1 MGKDSFIKYI
11 IQQGIV
17 SEEDALF
24 ALTEQ
29 IGNIGLE
36 DYYNLVRECKKNKI
50 DAGHFFNSLY
60 MNASEDVQYQMW
72 KDGYVNS
79 CPANRLIADIT
90 SEQSETVNLI
100 SNDYGEEL
108 IHCEAY
114 FDGIQDAIVKYLLDA
129 KQSIKIAMA
138 WFTNPVIFNTLL
150 RLCKRKDDD
159 FEVTLLINNDLIN
172 NRPNGLPFDR
182 LIQAGIKL
190 HVAEPPTLIHHKF
203 CIIDDQ
209 VVIDGSYN
217 WTVLAEKNND
227 ENIVVI
233 RNGNTI
239 DSFVD
244 AFDSLIRKYERVYSM
259 PARVPERPEYDCCSY
274 RYYNSEEWLAQIEDI
289 GSKKKQYDLY
299 KEIFKVLPEQMA
311 QEKIPS
317 EFFESVK
324 IDVDKEINRD
334 AHLFNSSITTKNE
347 ELSKDLSVKERKIDY
362 ISHTIERISAQ
373 KTEAIKKFKSKI
385 ESIKS
390 KKISQE
396 QKALQI
402 DTLRRDHRT
411 KLNKLNRTIVRNSSE
426 LESLRSES
434 EMITAQQ
441 NFINSIRD
449 SNLEG
454 SNGLCR
460 INLKWNTADDLD
472 LHLLLPNGYLD
483 RENDIYFQRKRA
495 EYEDGVCFLDHDAIP
510 NNAEENPQE
519 NIIWEKALPD
529 GKYRVYVKL
538 YNKKSDLQRITFSI
552 TVFTG
557 NYVKT
562 ELFHF
567 VNPVSGSFVAI
578 TTLTF
583 KNGKVITPIVFDK

>member
-1 MGKDSFIKYI
+1 MGKDIFIKSL
-11 IQQGIV
+11 IQQGLV

-29 IGNIGLE
+29 IGCINLQ
-36 DYYNLVRECKKNKI
+36 DYYYLVHECKKNKI
-50 DAGHFFNSLY
+50 DAEQFFKRIY
-60 MNASEDVQYQMW
+60 MNSSEDAQYQMW

-79 CPANRLIADIT
+79 CPADKLIADIT
-90 SEQSETVNLI
+90 SEQSDTIKLI
-100 SNDYGEEL
+100 SHDYGEEF

-114 FDGIQDAIVKYLLDA
+114 FDDIQDAIVKHLLDA

-150 RLCKRKDDD
+150 KICKRKEDLA
-159 FEVTLLINNDLIN
+159 VTLLINNDLIN
-172 NRPNGLPFDR
+172 NRPNGLPFDK
-182 LIQAGIKL
+182 LIQAGMEL
-190 HVAEPPTLIHHKF
+190 HIAEPPTLIHHKF

-217 WTVLAEKNND
+217 WTILAEKNND

-233 RNGNTI
+233 RNGKAI

-259 PARVPERPEYDCCSY
+259 PIRIPERPEYDCCSY
-274 RYYNSEEWLAQIEDI
+274 RYYNSEEWLAQIEEI

-299 KEIFKVLPEQMA
+299 KEIFKVLPEQIA
-311 QEKIPS
+311 KDIIPP
-317 EFFESVK
+317 EIFESVK
-324 IDVDKEINRD
+324 KDVENVRNRD
-334 AHLFNSSITTKNE
+334 VNLFNSSITAKNE
-347 ELSKDLSVKERKIDY
+347 ELAKELHARERKIDS
-362 ISHTIERISAQ
+362 ISQTLERISAQ
-373 KTEAIKKFKSKI
+373 KEEAIDKFKSKI

-390 KKISQE
+390 KRISQE
-396 QKALQI
+396 QKAVQI
-402 DTLRRDHRT
+402 DTLKRDHRT
-411 KLNKLNRTIVRNSSE
+411 KLKKLNRTISRHSSE

-434 EMITAQQ
+434 EVISAQKDFIT
-441 NFINSIRD
+441 SIKD

-472 LHLLLPNGYLD
+472 LHLVLPNGYLD
-483 RENDIYFQRKRA
+483 RENDIFYQHKRA
-495 EYEDGVCFLDHDAIP
+495 EYQDGICSLDHDAIP
-510 NNAEENPQE
+510 EIAGENPQE
-519 NIIWEKALPD
+519 NIIWEKSLPD
-529 GKYRVYVKL
+529 GKYNVYVKL
-538 YNKKSDLQRITFSI
+538 YNKKSDLQSIPFSI
-552 TVFTG
+552 TAFTG

-562 ELFHF
+562 EVFHF
-567 VNPVSGSFVAI
+567 INPVKGSVIAI

-583 KNGKVITPIVFDK
+583 KGGKVITPIMFNK